1 MKRNMAWKQFALRMG
16 HAVRRVAWLAAG
28 VYGVVIALWAGLKLI
43 GSTWPPVEMISN
55 LLPLLLLP
63 SLVIVSL
70 SLWRRRWFIWL
81 VSLPALAAF
90 LLGYGGFFL
99 PRSVSVKSGA
109 PSLHFLTYN
118 VHAESIHVGPMLDV
132 IRAADADVV
141 ALQEVSPAMAEAL
154 AAQLIDRYPYQALHP
169 NFDNPI
175 WGQGVL
181 SRYPIVEDEYW
192 QISLGHQRVK
202 IDRNGS
208 PLVLYNVH
216 PVHPFRLHEGW
227 LFDMQPHR
235 VEVDEIL
242 RRVVLDTGEVIVAG
256 DFNMSDQAGDYQRLV
271 WRFGDAYREVGWGL
285 GFTFPDFSHAH
296 TLPFEVPLA
305 TMLGR
310 PLARIDF
317 IFYSDALQPLAAR
330 VWPTSGGSD
339 HRPVLAEFADDSSE
353 ATAARP

>member
-1 MKRNMAWKQFALRMG
+1 MKHNLVWKQLAQRMG
-16 HAVRRVAWLAAG
+16 RAVLRVAWSAAG
-28 VYGVVIALWAGLKLI
+28 VYGVVITLWVGLKLL

-63 SLVIVSL
+63 SLLIVPL
-70 SLWRRRWFIWL
+70 SVWRRRWFMWL
-81 VSLPALAAF
+81 VSLPALLVF
-90 LLGYGGFFL
+90 LLSYGGFFL
-99 PRSVSVKSGA
+99 PRSVPVKSA
-109 PSLHFLTYN
+109 AQSLPLLTYN
-118 VHAESIHVGPMLDV
+118 VHAESVHIQPMLDV
-132 IRAADADVV
+132 IRAADAEVV
-141 ALQEVSPAMAEAL
+141 ALQEVSPALAEAV

-169 NFDNPI
+169 NFVNPI

-192 QISLGHQRVK
+192 KISLGHQRVK
-202 IDRNGS
+202 IDWKGT

-235 VEVDEIL
+235 AEVDELL
-242 RRVVLDTGEVIVAG
+242 RRVALDTGEVIIAG
-256 DFNMSDQAGDYQRLV
+256 DFNMTDQADDYQRLAR
-271 WRFGDAYREVGWGL
+271 RFADAYREVGWGL

-305 TMLGR
+305 TTLGR

-317 IFYSDALQPLAAR
+317 IFYSDKLQPVAAR

-339 HRPVLAEFADDSSE
+339 HRPVLAEFANDTIKSM
-353 ATAARP
+353 AARP

>member
-1 MKRNMAWKQFALRMG
+1 MKHNLSWNQCARWIG
-16 HAVRRVAWLAAG
+16 HAARNVAWSTAG
-28 VYGVVIALWAGLKLI
+28 VYGVVTALWAGLKLFDVA
-43 GSTWPPVEMISN
+43 WPPVEMISN

-63 SLVIVSL
+63 SLVIVPL
-70 SLWRRRWFIWL
+70 SLWRRRWL
-81 VSLPALAAF
+81 MLLMSLPAMLVF
-90 LLGYGGFFL
+90 LLSYGGFFL
-99 PRSVSVKSGA
+99 PRSMPVKSVA
-109 PSLHFLTYN
+109 QPLHFLTYN
-118 VHAESIHVGPMLDV
+118 VHAESIHVQPMLDV
-132 IRAADADVV
+132 IRAAEADVI

-154 AAQLIDRYPYQALHP
+154 AAHLSDRYPYQALHP
-169 NFDNPI
+169 NFVNPI

-192 QISLGHQRVK
+192 HISLGHQRVK
-202 IDRNGS
+202 IDRDGS

-242 RRVVLDTGEVIVAG
+242 RRVARDTGDVIVAG
-256 DFNMSDQAGDYQRLV
+256 DFNMSDQDYDYQRLAR
-271 WRFGDAYREVGWGL
+271 RFGDAYREVGWGL
-285 GFTFPDFSHAH
+285 GFTFPDFSHVH

-305 TMLGR
+305 TTVGR

-317 IFYSDALQPLAAR
+317 IFHSDELQPLAAR

-339 HRPVLAEFADDSSE
+339 HRPVIAEFANDSIES
-353 ATAARP
+353 TAARP